1 MTNEFINS
9 TETENQYP
17 NLSEAQTPDELQRIY
32 DHRMKAIR
40 AEGHQ
45 RFLDY
50 QRRRSDT
57 CRTFSKIEREIRQS
71 IFDLEMRLHNEREKK
86 CNIIADANDWYQRTI
101 DANTAKRAEL
111 RDQYYLHMTEL
122 KQR

>member
-9 TETENQYP
+9 AETENQYP

-32 DHRMKAIR
+32 DLRMKAIR

-86 CNIIADANDWYQRTI
+86 SNIIADAKDWYQRTV

-111 RDQYYLHMTEL
+111 RDQYFLRMAEL

>member
-9 TETENQYP
+9 AETENQYP

-32 DHRMKAIR
+32 SHRMKAIR

-86 CNIIADANDWYQRTI
+86 CNIIADAKDWYQRTI